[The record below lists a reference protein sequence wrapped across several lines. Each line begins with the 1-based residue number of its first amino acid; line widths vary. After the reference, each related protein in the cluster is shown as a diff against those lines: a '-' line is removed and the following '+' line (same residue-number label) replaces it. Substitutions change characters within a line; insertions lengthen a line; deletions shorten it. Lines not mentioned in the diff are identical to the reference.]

1 MRMTTRN
8 LLAVTTGLLLCAG
21 VPALAQNTAAP
32 AGQPPAAGSDQGGA
46 AGGQGTMGT
55 EGTSGSQGTMA
66 PTPKKRTHHVRRHK
80 PSTSAS
86 TSGAGTS
93 GTEGG
98 SSSMGAGGGS
108 NMGAGGSSS
117 MGTGSSGTPPS
128 AGSTGAPPK

>member
-98 SSSMGAGGGS
+98 SSSMGAGG
-108 NMGAGGSSS
+108 SSS

>member
-46 AGGQGTMGT
+46 AGSQGTMGT

-80 PSTSAS
+80 PSTSAA

-98 SSSMGAGGGS
+98 SSSMGG
-108 NMGAGGSSS
+108 GGSSS
-117 MGTGSSGTPPS
+117 MGSGSSGTPPS